1 MIQKRNSFSVIYL
14 VHSAK
19 NGYETNEQRDVL
31 ISRMHARTLA
41 RMHAHRHNVI
51 QTGNRGI

>member
-19 NGYETNEQRDVL
+19 TGYETNEQTDVL
-31 ISRMHARTLA
+31 ISST
-41 RMHAHRHNVI
+41 HAHRHNVI
-51 QTGNRGI
+51 QTGKRGIKQISR